1 MRKEE
6 RRITFYICMI
16 LMTSIICF
24 ADAVNTKYET
34 VSTLAV
40 LDKEVAI
47 TFDDGPNPEHT
58 ARLLKGLK
66 ERGVSATFF
75 LLGKEAEKYPE
86 LVLQMYEEGHLIAT
100 HSYEHVNLC
109 SLSDEKACEQVEK
122 TNDIIEGITGERPQ
136 FLRPPFGSWKENLDC
151 ETEMI
156 KVLWDIDP
164 LDWNVS
170 NSTEIARSVL
180 EDVED
185 GDIIL
190 LHDASESSVNAA
202 FKIIDALV
210 KEGYCFVTVEELV
223 LD

>member
-47 TFDDGPNPEHT
+47 TFDDGPNPDHT

-180 EDVED
+180 ADVED

>member
-47 TFDDGPNPEHT
+47 TFDDGPNPDHT

-202 FKIIDALV
+202 FKIIDALL